1 MNIFMTIFSL
11 LNSLNLSSSKEE
23 PVRLEKKEPIT
34 TFEMVCHKIC
44 PYVIIICLLILG
56 VLLFLALAKY
66 GHILSTEANHYE
78 RLSQIVTG

>member
-44 PYVIIICLLILG
+44 PYVIIICLIVLCI
-56 VLLFLALAKY
+56 LLFVALAKY
-66 GHILSTEANHYE
+66 GHILSTEANRYE

>member
-44 PYVIIICLLILG
+44 PYIIIICLLILG

-66 GHILSTEANHYE
+66 GHVFSTEANHYE
-78 RLSQIVTG
+78 HLQQIVTK